1 MNTTSKYSFPRT
13 ERMKDG
19 KGKQPAAK
27 FYDVGTTKS
36 TPKNNR
42 FYDIRVK
49 NRESNLFVG
58 NENPSPSHYNI
69 YLPEKIHSGVIEA
82 SKRKPI

>member
-19 KGKQPAAK
+19 KGKEPTAK
-27 FYDVGTTKS
+27 FYDVGTTKT

-42 FYDIRVK
+42 FYDIRLK
-49 NRESNLFVG
+49 NR
-58 NENPSPSHYNI
+58 
-69 YLPEKIHSGVIEA
+69 
-82 SKRKPI
+82 